1 LLLAG
6 AQLAVAL
13 AGSHPSGADANARG
27 VGYLPQAA
35 KAFVP
40 AGGQLVVAQQ
50 MDASFGVVSY
60 RTPTRT
66 RAVAVRW
73 HAGAWRRLPGT
84 SIRFLSVNP
93 GRDAKISERVS
104 LVTAS
109 IRSPDTLVL
118 GGMWIDGTM
127 VRPLPSGSDGFTS
140 LVEDLANGRH
150 VVTVFAA
157 TKTAA
162 AASAWSFFVR

>member
-1 LLLAG
+1 LLVG
-6 AQLAVAL
+6 ALVAVTL

-27 VGYLPQAA
+27 IGYLPHAA

-40 AGGQLVVAQQ
+40 AGGRLVVAQQ

-73 HAGAWRRLPGT
+73 HAGAWRRVPGK
-84 SIRFLSVNP
+84 SIRFLRVNP
-93 GRDAKISERVS
+93 GRGARISERVS

-127 VRPLPSGSDGFTS
+127 VQPLPSGGFTS
-140 LVEDLANGRH
+140 LVEDLAKGRH

-157 TKTAA
+157 TKTTA